1 MTLAHAGVH
10 TAAGIPITGEVYDQV
25 VAILVE
31 VLVDHGGPDHAIN
44 ELARVIDPLRAA
56 IVVTE

>member
-1 MTLAHAGVH
+1 MSVLALG
-10 TAAGIPITGEVYDQV
+10 
-25 VAILVE
+25 E
-31 VLVDHGGPDHAIN
+31 VLVDHGVPDHAIN